1 MTDPMADLVVN
12 IMADTITDI
21 NDNVGGSLPL
31 LRCSIHGVVQASI
44 PYTFPNPAS
53 TTGSSGN
60 STYTGGNSTYSPVF
74 NPAVD
79 TYMRRWMLQIWWFYM
94 VSMTLTVAMVSII
107 SMI

>member
-21 NDNVGGSLPL
+21 TDNVVIWGQFTTLTMFWGGS
-31 LRCSIHGVVQASI
+31 GVVQASI

-79 TYMRRWMLQIWWFYM
+79 TYMRRWMI
-94 VSMTLTVAMVSII
+94 
-107 SMI
+107 

>member
-31 LRCSIHGVVQASI
+31 LQCSIHGVVQASI
-44 PYTFPNPAS
+44 HCTFPNPGS
-53 TTGSSGN
+53 TTGSTGN

-79 TYMRRWMLQIWWFYM
+79 TYMRRWMI
-94 VSMTLTVAMVSII
+94 
-107 SMI
+107 